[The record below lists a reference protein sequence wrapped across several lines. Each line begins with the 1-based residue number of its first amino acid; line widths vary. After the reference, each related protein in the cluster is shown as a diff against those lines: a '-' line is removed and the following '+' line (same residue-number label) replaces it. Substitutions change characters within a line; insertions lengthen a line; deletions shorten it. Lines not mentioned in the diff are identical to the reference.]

1 MIQYNPKDWF
11 KLIFKFHK
19 SDTFRQMFWV
29 MILFA
34 FVSSVIVYAEL
45 HFKQLHVFSN
55 SIQIHSLLGFVI
67 SLLLVFRTNS
77 AYDRWWEG
85 RKQWGAL
92 VNNCRNASLKIN
104 AILPKNLTE
113 DRMYFKKLIPAYVF
127 TMKEHLR
134 NGVDE
139 TQIKTNG
146 LEDLNLNPKHFPNSI
161 ASLIYERIHLLYK
174 QNYISGDQLITIDK
188 EIKSFTDIIGA
199 CERIKNTPIP
209 FSYNLFLKKFIFIY
223 TLTLP
228 FGLAHDFHYW
238 TVPISTFTLYIFGSL
253 ELLAEEIEDPFGRDS
268 NDLPTDELS
277 EKIKENVNDII
288 KVYS

>member
-11 KLIFKFHK
+11 NLIFKFHK

-34 FVSSVIVYAEL
+34 FVSTIIVYAEL

-104 AILPKNLTE
+104 AILPKNLKE

-134 NGVDE
+134 DGVSE
-139 TQIKTNG
+139 TQIKTND
-146 LEDLNLNPKHFPNSI
+146 LENLNLNSNHIPNSI
-161 ASLIYERIHLLYK
+161 ASLIYDRIHLLYK